1 MADKYRL
8 LLKNARQVVQVVD
21 NGQKVVKGDSMRRLA
36 VLQGN
41 DVTFSIVVNQ
51 FGRIAAIDESSV
63 IAENF
68 ELSQFEEVIDATG
81 CCVLPGL
88 IDSHTHPVWAGDRV
102 HEFAMKLAGATYLE
116 IHEKGGGI
124 HFTVEHT
131 RKASEEFLLECLVER
146 LDAMLA
152 AGTTL
157 VEAKSGY
164 GLDLQTELK
173 MLHTIEKARLRTP
186 MEIASTYCGAHAV
199 PKYENPRGWCMCR
212 NVCLQRISCVLVQL
226 ELTQDDE
233 ETSMMD
239 SVQCSAVSSQGKEH
253 SRGHRGHRDEAA
265 TGDKATVSLCYLQM
279 GASLG
284 AEAMSHLERVSEA
297 GIEAMA
303 KAGSVAVILPTTA
316 FLLRLEPPPVRR
328 LIEAGVAV
336 CLGSDFNPNAYCL
349 AMPMVMYL
357 ACVVCGMS
365 LEESLVAATI
375 NGAASLGRSSTHG
388 SLELGKCADMLVVEA
403 PSWEHLVYRFG
414 CHDSLIKWVVKAG
427 KVVHQRPIPVGY
439 QTAFRW

>member
-21 NGQKVVKGDSMRRLA
+21 NGQKIVKGDSMRRLA

-63 IAENF
+63 IAENY
-68 ELSQFEEVIDATG
+68 EQSQFEEVIDATG

-88 IDSHTHPVWAGDRV
+88 VDSHTHPVWAGDRV

-131 RKASEEFLLECLVER
+131 RKASEEYLLEGLVER
-146 LDAMLA
+146 LDAMLRT
-152 AGTTL
+152 GTTL

-186 MEIASTYCGAHAV
+186 IEISSTYCGAHAV
-199 PKYENPRGWCMCR
+199 PKGKSAEEATEDIVTRQLPEIKRRILEGTLTVENIDVFCEKGVFDVDSSRKI
-212 NVCLQRISCVLVQL
+212 LQAGREAGLRL
-226 ELTQDDE
+226 NFHAEELNWIGGVE
-233 ETSMMD
+233 
-239 SVQCSAVSSQGKEH
+239 
-253 SRGHRGHRDEAA
+253 
-265 TGDKATVSLCYLQM
+265 M

-284 AEAMSHLERVSEA
+284 AEAMSHLECVSKA
-297 GIEAMA
+297 GIDAMA
-303 KAGSVAVILPTTA
+303 KAGSVAVVLPTTA

-336 CLGSDFNPNAYCL
+336 SLGSDFNPNAYCL

-357 ACVVCGMS
+357 ACVVCKMS

-414 CHDSLIKWVVKAG
+414 CHDRLVKWVIKAG
-427 KVVHQRPIPVGY
+427 KVVHERARPVDY
-439 QTAFRW
+439 QSAFRW